1 MKMNQ
6 FWLRAMGIF
15 GIMGGVILFAGDMLY
30 YYDAN
35 NPNLLENMGN
45 AFNFRII
52 ASGIT
57 ALLASWFYMLGLGQ
71 VYYAFKPTTAK
82 VRNTVLISFGMILIS
97 YGIIH
102 AAYLAIATSA
112 KLAIENQLDIDSAT
126 ALASQANQ
134 ILRLFIYPVF
144 AVLSYFFITQV
155 WKRKTYYPRWIILF
169 FPLIPFLFQGVISK
183 FLTGKLW
190 IIFAGGFLNII
201 LIIFFT
207 ASTIALWNS
216 NSRELL

>member
-102 AAYLAIATSA
+102 AAYLAIATST

>member
-1 MKMNQ
+1 MKINQ

-15 GIMGGVILFAGDMLY
+15 GILGGVILFAGDMLY

-45 AFNFRII
+45 ASDFRII

-57 ALLASWFYMLGLGQ
+57 ALLAAWFYMLGLGQ

-102 AAYLAIATSA
+102 AAYLAIATTA
-112 KLAIENQLDIDSAT
+112 KLSVQHQLDIEIAT
-126 ALASQANQ
+126 ALASKANQ

-144 AVLSYFFITQV
+144 AILSYFFITQV
-155 WKRKTYYPRWIILF
+155 WKRKTYYPRWIIFF
-169 FPLIPFLFQGVISK
+169 FPLIPFLFQGVVNKVLS
-183 FLTGKLW
+183 GNLW
-190 IIFAGGFLNII
+190 IIFAGGFLNLI
-201 LIIFFT
+201 LVIFFI
-207 ASTIALWNS
+207 ASTIALWNP
-216 NSRELL
+216 NSKELL